1 MSQGGGYVILLGGL
15 CVMGGNAGMLPD
27 EPILVRGEPGWSP
40 RAPESLEPMLVLAWT
55 NAEKKKGWEC
65 HW

>member
-1 MSQGGGYVILLGGL
+1 
-15 CVMGGNAGMLPD
+15 MGGNAGTLPN

-40 RAPESLEPMLVLAWT
+40 RAPEPLEPMLVLAWA
-55 NAEKKKGWEC
+55 NAEKKGWEC